1 MPEATQKALLDTVSS
16 LSRSQDRRSKRS
28 FRLLKVLSVLPY
40 GETLEALHHY
50 LPTEPFFPEN
60 ALQLSELA
68 LLDVVPLQ
76 HSTLQVG
83 IGRLGLNEQSAPK
96 MLKVPRQVRD
106 YIHTLLTEEER
117 AEIVLAGTER
127 FFGRDWRK
135 GKVKLRTLPLEYRE
149 YLSSGAGNEF
159 ALIHRLIVGAEQK
172 GDRAV
177 VRRAAKL
184 GVHYAEHLKAAER
197 YRDVTLVAGPLVQQI
212 DREDCGE
219 EWCRLS
225 ALFGE
230 GLRMTGKYSEALK
243 YLKGALEASDVHLQ
257 ADEKAS
263 IWLGVALCEQSLGN
277 VDGAIA
283 AAEEVKRHAQPE
295 SATYVQG
302 ISILAESTLQGQDR
316 VRELTELEKRARDDG
331 YPMVADNIALELARE
346 TDRPAEKLRLL
357 DRVLAAKSGGYNQ
370 ARAVVAKARVLRT
383 SEEPLDL
390 KGMDLVS
397 LSTAYSYLH
406 SQRFSS
412 LFDRCHAE
420 LWRVFEAKGDVPRLL
435 RLFRHASFVWR
446 IRGDEAKESE
456 YLKRL
461 SQRDVPQAGVSTSPV
476 VVVEV
481 RYFLRRLKVIMIGAP
496 SVSS

>member
-1 MPEATQKALLDTVSS
+1 
-16 LSRSQDRRSKRS
+16 
-28 FRLLKVLSVLPY
+28 
-40 GETLEALHHY
+40 
-50 LPTEPFFPEN
+50 
-60 ALQLSELA
+60 
-68 LLDVVPLQ
+68 
-76 HSTLQVG
+76 
-83 IGRLGLNEQSAPK
+83 
-96 MLKVPRQVRD
+96 
-106 YIHTLLTEEER
+106 
-117 AEIVLAGTER
+117 
-127 FFGRDWRK
+127 
-135 GKVKLRTLPLEYRE
+135 
-149 YLSSGAGNEF
+149 
-159 ALIHRLIVGAEQK
+159 
-172 GDRAV
+172 
-177 VRRAAKL
+177 
-184 GVHYAEHLKAAER
+184 LKAAER